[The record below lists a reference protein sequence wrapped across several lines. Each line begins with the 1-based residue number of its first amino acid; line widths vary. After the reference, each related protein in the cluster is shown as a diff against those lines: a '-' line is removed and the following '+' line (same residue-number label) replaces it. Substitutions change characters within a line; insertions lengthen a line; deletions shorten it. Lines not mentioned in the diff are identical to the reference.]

1 MSKIDIRGPI
11 RIGGEEWPRE
21 YSAPDFHPMTKFFVA
36 KMTELDPQ
44 SEVGL
49 VFGYGLRE
57 DSREDMLTH
66 RHIGFY
72 ASKEDMIAIA
82 HKIIQDLGG
91 RNID

>member
-1 MSKIDIRGPI
+1 MKKIDIRGPI
-11 RIGGEEWPRE
+11 RIGGKEWPEE
-21 YSAPDFHPMTKFFVA
+21 YSAPDFHPMTGFFVA
-36 KMTELDPQ
+36 KMTKLDPQ
-44 SEVGL
+44 TEVGL

-57 DSREDMLTH
+57 DNPDNMPTH

-91 RNID
+91 RDCG